1 MVRERTSYM
10 AHRNGEPPAA
20 DDPLLGFAPAPHTR
34 PRRNSIT
41 AAKQRAFVAHLA
53 ATGIVAEAARHI
65 GASLEALYK
74 LRHKPGAEGFAA
86 AWDEAVER
94 GVLRIEHGALQR
106 AIEGVERPIVSGG
119 KLLGYHRVHHEGL
132 VMFLLR
138 QRRPERYG
146 ATIQLALKPGH
157 PLYERIRSEVLCYAE
172 EDEQATLDSID
183 KFIDDIRERRAAN
196 TEIVAEMERDRLG
209 YWGEDDDDYGE
220 DRTGDGLGDR
230 AGDAGAGDS
239 QDPTAS

>member
-1 MVRERTSYM
+1 MCHIGSLITVGIRMARTRTSYM
-10 AHRNGEPPAA
+10 AHRDGELPAD
-20 DDPLLGFAPAPHTR
+20 DDPLLAFKPAPHKA
-34 PRRNSIT
+34 PRKNSIT
-41 AAKQRAFVAHLA
+41 PDRQRAFVAHLA

-74 LRHKPGAEGFAA
+74 LRHKPGAEEFAA

-119 KLLGYHRVHHEGL
+119 KLLGWYRVHNEAL

-146 ATIQLALKPGH
+146 ATVQ
-157 PLYERIRSEVLCYAE
+157 R
-172 EDEQATLDSID
+172 
-183 KFIDDIRERRAAN
+183 
-196 TEIVAEMERDRLG
+196 
-209 YWGEDDDDYGE
+209 
-220 DRTGDGLGDR
+220 
-230 AGDAGAGDS
+230 
-239 QDPTAS
+239 